1 MTNVQKYNN
10 LRINFTN
17 VKCVLNFFSK
27 EGLNE
32 NIAIFL
38 SLRYVRF
45 RIFQDFRIFNA
56 NEIERTAVKKLILKF
71 HKDYIDK

>member
-32 NIAIFL
+32 NIAVFL

-56 NEIERTAVKKLILKF
+56 NENERTTVKKLILKF
-71 HKDYIDK
+71 HKDYINK